1 MERAK
6 PERKPPLSFINRG
19 GKHAS
24 GVAVGDE
31 DPNYSPMDDRR
42 SAPQAGH
49 KIRSAEKGRGIR
61 SSRL

>member
-1 MERAK
+1 MERIK
-6 PERKPPLSFINRG
+6 PERKSPLSFVNRG
-19 GKHAS
+19 GKNAS

-42 SAPQAGH
+42 TASSADPGTKPAD
-49 KIRSAEKGRGIR
+49 KPRGTR